1 VGTDKVEIIDEARR
15 IGTYDVSAE
24 AHQDCCTL
32 FEPRE
37 PATHASAAELDAA
50 EDLYDLAALVK
61 DCVERAERR
70 PPSDASRP

>member
-1 VGTDKVEIIDEARR
+1 MEIIDEARR
-15 IGTYDVSAE
+15 IGTYDLSAE

-50 EDLYDLAALVK
+50 EAGYDVAALVA

-70 PPSDASRP
+70 IRPGG